1 MKKHVILGVVVL
13 AVMLAACSGSSSLT
27 GVTWTVTAMPGV
39 DIDPTV
45 PITAVFGADGQV
57 TGSGGCNNY
66 SAAYTTSGSNLTVS
80 SPMSSMMS
88 CNEGVDQQESQYFYL
103 LEGSGAYEIKG
114 NTLTL
119 KDSSGQKTI
128 EYTAGN

>member
-13 AVMLAACSGSSSLT
+13 AVVLAACSGSPSLT

-66 SAAYTTSGSNLTVS
+66 SAAYMTSGSNLTID